1 LLVGTN
7 NSVLGR
13 LEGVDLPRYKATVLP
28 AILDQV
34 VSCHDVITQKFL
46 ADCIAQV
53 FQRILS

>member
-1 LLVGTN
+1 M
-7 NSVLGR
+7 LGR